1 MGYKT
6 VSWTIKNP
14 EIISILQPHT
24 GWNKHPQGY
33 IRQCLY
39 DAGIVSEKATKM
51 MPQSNFPEVNLGE
64 QIKISFY
71 EQDHYQLKQK
81 AEQCGLKIQQ
91 LLEEILLVK

>member
-1 MGYKT
+1 MAYKT

-14 EIISILQPHT
+14 EIISILQPYT

-51 MPQSNFPEVNLGE
+51 LPQ
-64 QIKISFY
+64 
-71 EQDHYQLKQK
+71 H
-81 AEQCGLKIQQ
+81 
-91 LLEEILLVK
+91 